1 MSDKR
6 KEAPYHLVRHCSYQA
21 YLFTKL
27 SKHNKFSEDEDVLKG
42 YIKQYKDKKID
53 TVNSIYC

>member
-6 KEAPYHLVRHCSYQA
+6 KEAPYHLV
-21 YLFTKL
+21 
-27 SKHNKFSEDEDVLKG
+27 KHNKFSEDEDVLKG